1 MQAAGGEG
9 TAAGTAPF
17 PPTHT
22 PGVAPRGGDLPRSD
36 IGGLG
41 TCGTPGG
48 GGAYGAG
55 RRSGGEGWSQ
65 CPLPTRP
72 RCPHA
77 CPGGPHIWSTGRGWG
92 TGTCTGRGTGTR
104 RPSTPPTL
112 RGPLPCPPP
121 QGSAPGPG
129 RGGAPGPPD
138 TLYIDIFP
146 RTHTRDP
153 RGTAKTPEK
162 RGKTPQQPVPEESK
176 TQPGR
181 GGGGRGRR
189 EGVAPA
195 GQGGPGKAPGGL
207 GGRVGRAGR
216 GGRGRR
222 PPAHFLFLSWL
233 ASQSRPS

>member
-1 MQAAGGEG
+1 MGWGCRRPGERAQPQGPPRSPPRTPRGSRRGEETCLEVTSGGWG
-9 TAAGTAPF
+9 RVGP
-17 PPTHT
+17 
-22 PGVAPRGGDLPRSD
+22 PGV
-36 IGGLG
+36 
-41 TCGTPGG
+41 

-129 RGGAPGPPD
+129 GGGPRPPRYFIYRYISTHAHTRSEGNREDPREEAKPHSNRCQKKAKPNRGGEGAAGGAGKGWPRPARGGLAKPPGVW
-138 TLYIDIFP
+138 
-146 RTHTRDP
+146 
-153 RGTAKTPEK
+153 GA
-162 RGKTPQQPVPEESK
+162 GWGV
-176 TQPGR
+176 R
-181 GGGGRGRR
+181 GGG
-189 EGVAPA
+189 A
-195 GQGGPGKAPGGL
+195 GA
-207 GGRVGRAGR
+207 GGRLLTSY
-216 GGRGRR
+216 
-222 PPAHFLFLSWL
+222 F
-233 ASQSRPS
+233 

>member
-1 MQAAGGEG
+1 MGLGCRRPGERAQPRG
-9 TAAGTAPF
+9 PRGARPPRS

-48 GGAYGAG
+48 GHTGL
-55 RRSGGEGWSQ
+55 GEGLGGGGG
-65 CPLPTRP
+65 PKGPPRP

-77 CPGGPHIWSTGRGWG
+77 CPGGPCIWSTGRGWG
-92 TGTCTGRGTGTR
+92 TGTCTRRGMGTR

-121 QGSAPGPG
+121 QGSAPSPGGGP
-129 RGGAPGPPD
+129 RPPRYFIYR
-138 TLYIDIFP
+138 YIS
-146 RTHTRDP
+146 THAHTRSEGNREDP
-153 RGTAKTPEK
+153 RE

-181 GGGGRGRR
+181 GGGGRGRG

-195 GQGGPGKAPGGL
+195 GRGGLAGPRGGAGGACGGPGGGAGA
-207 GGRVGRAGR
+207 GGR
-216 GGRGRR
+216 
-222 PPAHFLFLSWL
+222 PLTSY
-233 ASQSRPS
+233 S

>member
-1 MQAAGGEG
+1 MVPMSPPHKAPLPPRLPWGPPHLVHRKGMGDGDMHGEG
-9 TAAGTAPF
+9 DGNEAPQHA
-17 PPTHT
+17 PDPAWAPSLSPS
-22 PGVAPRGGDLPRSD
+22 PGLCPR
-36 IGGLG
+36 
-41 TCGTPGG
+41 
-48 GGAYGAG
+48 
-55 RRSGGEGWSQ
+55 
-65 CPLPTRP
+65 
-72 RCPHA
+72 
-77 CPGGPHIWSTGRGWG
+77 
-92 TGTCTGRGTGTR
+92 
-104 RPSTPPTL
+104 
-112 RGPLPCPPP
+112 P
-121 QGSAPGPG
+121 QQ
-129 RGGAPGPPD
+129 GGAPGPPD